1 MNIIRTE
8 SLQATI
14 TIGLELG
21 YTKEVYSKDLLIKEL
36 QAYQQK
42 RIDAAGIYLSAS
54 VSECSI
60 VLSGQKEPHLKLEFI
75 NYPKFPLDV
84 EVFKK
89 EIVDLGAYLLD
100 KMQQNRTVVES
111 LFGLIEG
118 SANGLEEAI
127 KDDFLLDFN
136 LVPEK
141 LEVKGIDKF
150 IKKADGYDIWIG
162 TMIVNLII
170 DGEEFNVTRNW
181 EEEYYIDKKHP
192 DYKTDQD
199 FYDSHKPYSSKM
211 YREIMKSLEG

>member
-75 NYPKFPLDV
+75 NYPKFPLTTK
-84 EVFKK
+84 VFKK

-100 KMQQNRTVVES
+100 KMQQNRTVVVFTDET
-111 LFGLIEG
+111 IM
-118 SANGLEEAI
+118 LELDEAI
-127 KDDFLLDFN
+127 DTR
-136 LVPEK
+136 
-141 LEVKGIDKF
+141 
-150 IKKADGYDIWIG
+150 IKTY
-162 TMIVNLII
+162 
-170 DGEEFNVTRNW
+170 
-181 EEEYYIDKKHP
+181 
-192 DYKTDQD
+192 
-199 FYDSHKPYSSKM
+199 
-211 YREIMKSLEG
+211 